1 MLSNQNPTQKGGEIV
16 KKVIL
21 LTAVL
26 AGILIGVIIFFNFIF
41 PKIETTVVIPSV
53 CFGYDLESVPEQYK
67 KKGLIL
73 EYEVDREADF
83 AMIRLT
89 MAQKKFLVEEIS
101 KAARNVLSEI
111 PYESAEN
118 GFLSIKANK
127 DFSHFDVNMLDENYS
142 SEDTQILS
150 TLVYMQVLYSSF
162 SGNGKTN
169 LVIHFTSEESGK
181 EFGVFDVSHLGT
193 DKMTDFEKEFYS
205 KFYGSST
212 SSNFEDALRNQ
223 LEQSAIF
230 NQK

>member
-1 MLSNQNPTQKGGEIV
+1 MR
-16 KKVIL
+16 KKITITIISVL
-21 LTAVL
+21 L
-26 AGILIGVIIFFNFIF
+26 GILVGTVLFACLIF
-41 PKIETTVVIPSV
+41 PNIETTIVVPSV
-53 CFGYDLESVPEQYK
+53 CFGYDLETVPKQYQDN
-67 KKGLIL
+67 GLIIS
-73 EYEVDREADF
+73 YEVDEESDVAT
-83 AMIRLT
+83 MRLT
-89 MAQKKFLVEEIS
+89 MAQQKFLVEEIS

-127 DFSHFDVNMLDENYS
+127 DFSRFDVNMLDENYS

-169 LVIHFTSEESGK
+169 LVVHFTSEESGK

-193 DKMTDFEKEFYS
+193 DKMTDFEKEFYA

-230 NQK
+230 GQK